1 MNIRQ
6 PSLLTLSAA
15 CLIVLLAGLSAC
27 GDDEASDVATGGE
40 TTEETTDGGAS
51 EETDDEASEE
61 TDDDEADEEADDDEE
76 GEETDDNGESPSIA
90 TADDLETPTLPDD
103 APADVA
109 VFEDFEAATFSN
121 PTVIDNQYLPF
132 APGNRVVLSGITVDE
147 GEEIDHQ
154 IRLVV
159 TDLTK
164 EIIGVETV
172 VVWIE
177 DYSDDELVEVE
188 IAFYAQDDDGNVW
201 FFGEHPEEYEDE
213 ELIDAPT
220 WMAGADGAYPGIAM
234 RADPQPGQSSYFQ
247 GWGPGV
253 EWSDFAVVES
263 VDEEICVELECFP
276 GSIVI
281 AESSLEEIG
290 AFQLKMFAPGVGNI
304 QVDFRGDDQNQEQLE
319 IIEYSP
325 VSESEL
331 ASFNELAK
339 ALEASAYEIN
349 PEVYGTTKPIE

>member
-6 PSLLTLSAA
+6 PSAWTLIQM
-15 CLIVLLAGLSAC
+15 CLIVLLLGASAC
-27 GDDEASDVATGGE
+27 GDGDTSEVAADGDTSE
-40 TTEETTDGGAS
+40 VTTDGEDG
-51 EETDDEASEE
+51 EA
-61 TDDDEADEEADDDEE
+61 
-76 GEETDDNGESPSIA
+76 SPSIA
-90 TADDLETPTLPDD
+90 TADDLVMPTLPDD
-103 APADVA
+103 VDSDIA

-121 PTVIDNQYLPF
+121 PTVIDNPYLPF
-132 APGNRVVLSGITVDE
+132 APGNRLVQSGITVDE

-154 IRLVV
+154 IRFIV

-164 EIIGVETV
+164 EIVGVETV

-188 IAFYAQDDDGNVW
+188 IAFDAQDDDGNVW

-220 WMAGADGAYPGIAM
+220 WIAGADGAYPGIVM
-234 RADPQPGQSSYFQ
+234 RADPQPGQPAYFQ

-253 EWSDFAVVES
+253 DWSDFAVVES

-290 AFQLKMFAPGVGNI
+290 AFQLKMFGPGVGNI

-319 IIEYSP
+319 VVEYSP

-339 ALEASAYEIN
+339 ALEANAYEIN

>member
-6 PSLLTLSAA
+6 PSAWTLIQM
-15 CLIVLLAGLSAC
+15 CLIVLLLGASAC
-27 GDDEASDVATGGE
+27 GDGDTSEVAADGDTSE
-40 TTEETTDGGAS
+40 VTTDGEDG
-51 EETDDEASEE
+51 EA
-61 TDDDEADEEADDDEE
+61 
-76 GEETDDNGESPSIA
+76 SPSIA
-90 TADDLETPTLPDD
+90 TADDLVMPTLPDD
-103 APADVA
+103 VDSDIA

-121 PTVIDNQYLPF
+121 PTVIDNPYLPF
-132 APGNRVVLSGITVDE
+132 APGNRLVQSGITVDE

-154 IRLVV
+154 IRFIV

-164 EIIGVETV
+164 EIVGVETV

-220 WMAGADGAYPGIAM
+220 WIAGADGAYPGIVM
-234 RADPQPGQSSYFQ
+234 RADPQPGQPAYFQ

-253 EWSDFAVVES
+253 DWSDFAVVES

-290 AFQLKMFAPGVGNI
+290 AFQLKMFGPGVGNI

-319 IIEYSP
+319 VVEYSP

-339 ALEASAYEIN
+339 ALEANAYEIN